1 MEDDSYSNLKR
12 LAKAQGITIGDYCEF
27 MIDYIEK
34 NGIDPDKSIN
44 TLMQKNNKRLS
55 QVVAVIKHHEDKA
68 LWRIAKSN
76 EKTQALLLRLIELES
91 LKTP

>member
-1 MEDDSYSNLKR
+1 MEDDSYDNLKR
-12 LAKAQGITIGDYCEF
+12 LAKAQGFTIGDYCEF

-55 QVVAVIKHHEDKA
+55 QVIAVIKHHEDKA

-76 EKTQALLLRLIELES
+76 EEMQAMLLRLIQIKS
-91 LKTP
+91 I